1 MYNMQIS
8 YSIGIDIGGTN
19 TDIGLVRND
28 GKIIDKVNL
37 KTNEYYDANQYVKD
51 MAEKINELLG
61 RNNIVEIDGIGIGA
75 PNGNTYTGSIDNAP
89 NLNFKGNVKLVELM
103 KKYID
108 TKIVVSNDAN
118 AAAYGEMI
126 YGGAKDLDHFITF
139 TLGTGVGSGIIIDR
153 KLVLGS
159 TSTAGEL
166 GHSTIILNGRQCG
179 CGRKGCLETYTSA
192 TGIRR
197 TAIELMEQRPMYNGV
212 LKDIPVDKLT
222 SKMVGDAANAG
233 DPIGIQTFEN
243 VGYLLGVA
251 MANAVTFSAPQAIFL
266 MGGPVHAGEVLM
278 KPLRKSFEENLLFI
292 YKGTVDIRVSE
303 LDDNEVAILGAAAL
317 CQL

>member
-1 MYNMQIS
+1 MKTK
-8 YSIGIDIGGTN
+8 YSIGVDIGGTN
-19 TDIGLVRND
+19 TDIGLVRDD

-37 KTNEYYDANQYVKD
+37 HTHDYYDAEFYVSD
-51 MAEKINELLG
+51 MAAKIKEMLD
-61 RNNIVEIDGIGIGA
+61 RNNVSDIDGIGIGA
-75 PNGNTYTGSIDNAP
+75 PNGNTYKGGIDNAP
-89 NLNFKGNVKLVELM
+89 NLNFKGQVKLVELM
-103 KKYID
+103 KKHIN
-108 TKIVVSNDAN
+108 TKVVVSNDAN

-126 YGGAKDLDHFITF
+126 YGGAKNLDHFITF

-166 GHSTIILNGRQCG
+166 GHSIIIINGRQCG

-192 TGIRR
+192 GGIRR
-197 TAIELMEQRPMYNGV
+197 TALELMEQNPLYNGV
-212 LKDIPVDKLT
+212 LKQVAPENLT

-233 DPIGIQTFEN
+233 DPIGIMTFEN
-243 VGYLLGVA
+243 VGYLLGIA

-278 KPLRKSFEENLLFI
+278 KPLRKSFDEHLLNI
-292 YKGTVDIRVSE
+292 YQGTVQIRVSE
-303 LDDNEVAILGAAAL
+303 LKDNEVAILGAAAL

>member
-1 MYNMQIS
+1 MKTK
-8 YSIGIDIGGTN
+8 YSIGVDIGGTN
-19 TDIGLVRND
+19 TDIGLVRDD

-37 KTNEYYDANQYVKD
+37 HTHDYYDAELYVSD
-51 MAEKINELLG
+51 MAAKIKEMLE
-61 RNNIVEIDGIGIGA
+61 RNNVSDIDGIGIGA
-75 PNGNTYTGSIDNAP
+75 PNGNTYKGGIDNAP
-89 NLNFKGNVKLVELM
+89 NLNFKGQVKLVELM
-103 KKYID
+103 KKHIN
-108 TKIVVSNDAN
+108 TKVVVSNDAN

-126 YGGAKDLDHFITF
+126 YGGAKNLDHFITF

-166 GHSTIILNGRQCG
+166 GHSIIIINGRQCG

-192 TGIRR
+192 GGIRR
-197 TAIELMEQRPMYNGV
+197 TALELMEQNPLYNGV
-212 LKDIPVDKLT
+212 LKQVAPENLT

-233 DPIGIQTFEN
+233 DPIGIMTFEN
-243 VGYLLGVA
+243 VGYLLGIA

-278 KPLRKSFEENLLFI
+278 KPLRKSFDEHLLNI
-292 YKGTVDIRVSE
+292 YQGTVQIRVSE
-303 LDDNEVAILGAAAL
+303 LADNEVAILGAAAL

>member
-1 MYNMQIS
+1 MKTK
-8 YSIGIDIGGTN
+8 YSIGVDIGGTN
-19 TDIGLVRND
+19 TDIGLVRDD

-37 KTNEYYDANQYVKD
+37 HTHDYYDAELYVSD
-51 MAEKINELLG
+51 MAAKIKEMLD
-61 RNNIVEIDGIGIGA
+61 RNNVSDIDGIGIGA
-75 PNGNTYTGSIDNAP
+75 PNGNTYKGGIDNAP
-89 NLNFKGNVKLVELM
+89 NLNFKGQVKLVELM
-103 KKYID
+103 KKHIN
-108 TKIVVSNDAN
+108 TKVVVSNDAN

-126 YGGAKDLDHFITF
+126 YGGAKNLDHFITF

-166 GHSTIILNGRQCG
+166 GHSIIIINGRQCG

-192 TGIRR
+192 GGIRR
-197 TAIELMEQRPMYNGV
+197 TALELMEQNPLYNGV
-212 LKDIPVDKLT
+212 LKQVAPENLT

-233 DPIGIQTFEN
+233 DPIGIMTFEN
-243 VGYLLGVA
+243 VGYLLGIA

-278 KPLRKSFEENLLFI
+278 KPLRKSFDEHLLNI
-292 YKGTVDIRVSE
+292 YQGTVEIRVSE
-303 LDDNEVAILGAAAL
+303 LADNEVAILGAAAL

>member
-1 MYNMQIS
+1 MKARH
-8 YSIGIDIGGTN
+8 SIGIDIGGTN
-19 TDIGLVRND
+19 TDIGIVRAD
-28 GKIIDKVNL
+28 GKIIDKENL
-37 KTNEYYDANQYVKD
+37 HTNEYYDAALYVKD
-51 MAEKINELLG
+51 VADKIKILLERNQIAEIE
-61 RNNIVEIDGIGIGA
+61 GIGIGA
-75 PNGNTYTGSIDNAP
+75 PNGNTYTGSIDKAP
-89 NLNFKGNVKLVELM
+89 NLNFKGQVKLAEMM
-103 KKYID
+103 KQHID
-108 TKIVVSNDAN
+108 TKVVVSNDAN

-126 YGGAKDLDHFITF
+126 YGGAKNLDHFITF

-166 GHSTIILNGRQCG
+166 GHSIIIINGRQCG

-192 TGIRR
+192 GGIRR
-197 TAIELMEQRPMYNGV
+197 TAFELMEQNPLYNGV
-212 LKDIPVDKLT
+212 LKQVAPENLT

-233 DPIGIQTFEN
+233 DPIGIMTFEN
-243 VGYLLGVA
+243 VGYLLGIA

-278 KPLRKSFEENLLFI
+278 KPLRKSFDEHLLNI
-292 YKGTVDIRVSE
+292 YQGTVEIRVSE
-303 LDDNEVAILGAAAL
+303 LADNEVAILGAAAL

>member
-1 MYNMQIS
+1 MKTK
-8 YSIGIDIGGTN
+8 YSIGVDIGGTN
-19 TDIGLVRND
+19 TDIGLVCDD

-37 KTNEYYDANQYVKD
+37 HTHDYYDAELYVSD
-51 MAEKINELLG
+51 MAAKIKEMLE
-61 RNNIVEIDGIGIGA
+61 RNNVSDIDGIGIGA
-75 PNGNTYTGSIDNAP
+75 PNGNTYKGGIDNAP
-89 NLNFKGNVKLVELM
+89 NLNFKGQVKLVELM
-103 KKYID
+103 KKHIN
-108 TKIVVSNDAN
+108 TKVVVSNDAN

-126 YGGAKDLDHFITF
+126 YGGAKNLDHFITF

-166 GHSTIILNGRQCG
+166 GHSIIIINGRQCG

-192 TGIRR
+192 GGIRR
-197 TAIELMEQRPMYNGV
+197 TALELMEQNPLYNGV
-212 LKDIPVDKLT
+212 LKQVAPENLT

-233 DPIGIQTFEN
+233 DPIGIMTFEN
-243 VGYLLGVA
+243 VGYLLGIA

-278 KPLRKSFEENLLFI
+278 KPLRKSFDEHLLNI
-292 YKGTVDIRVSE
+292 YQGTVQIRVSE
-303 LDDNEVAILGAAAL
+303 LKDNEVAILGAAAL

>member
-1 MYNMQIS
+1 MKTK
-8 YSIGIDIGGTN
+8 YSIGVDIGGTN
-19 TDIGLVRND
+19 TDIGLVRDD

-37 KTNEYYDANQYVKD
+37 HTHDYYDAELYVSD
-51 MAEKINELLG
+51 MAAKIKEMLE
-61 RNNIVEIDGIGIGA
+61 RNNVSDIDGIGIGA
-75 PNGNTYTGSIDNAP
+75 PNGNTYKGGIDNAP
-89 NLNFKGNVKLVELM
+89 NLNFKGQVKLVELM
-103 KKYID
+103 KKHIN
-108 TKIVVSNDAN
+108 TKVVVSNDAN

-126 YGGAKDLDHFITF
+126 YGGAKNLDHFITF

-153 KLVLGS
+153 KLLLGS

-166 GHSTIILNGRQCG
+166 GHSIIIINGRQCG

-192 TGIRR
+192 GGIRR
-197 TAIELMEQRPMYNGV
+197 TALELMEQNPLYNGV
-212 LKDIPVDKLT
+212 LKQVAPENLT

-233 DPIGIQTFEN
+233 DPIGIMTFEN
-243 VGYLLGVA
+243 VGYLLGIA

-278 KPLRKSFEENLLFI
+278 KPLRKSFDEHLLNI
-292 YKGTVDIRVSE
+292 YQGTVEIRVSE
-303 LDDNEVAILGAAAL
+303 LADNEVAILGAAAL

>member
-1 MYNMQIS
+1 MKTRH
-8 YSIGIDIGGTN
+8 SIGIDIGGTN
-19 TDIGLVRND
+19 TDIGLVRDD
-28 GKIIDKVNL
+28 GKIVDKVNL
-37 KTNEYYDANQYVKD
+37 HTHDYYDGEIYVSD
-51 MAEKINELLG
+51 MAAKIKELLD
-61 RNNIVEIDGIGIGA
+61 RNQVSDIDGIGIGA
-75 PNGNTYTGSIDNAP
+75 PNGNTYKGGIDNAP
-89 NLNFKGNVKLVELM
+89 NLNFKGQVKLVELM
-103 KKYID
+103 KKHINA
-108 TKIVVSNDAN
+108 KVVVSNDAN

-126 YGGAKDLDHFITF
+126 YGGAKNLDHFITF

-166 GHSTIILNGRQCG
+166 GHSILVINGRQCG

-192 TGIRR
+192 HGICR
-197 TAIELMEQRPMYNGV
+197 TALELIEQNPSYNGV
-212 LKDIPVDKLT
+212 LKNVAPEDLT

-243 VGYLLGVA
+243 VGYLLGIA
-251 MANAVTFSAPQAIFL
+251 MANAATFSAPQAIFL

-278 KPLRKSFEENLLFI
+278 KPLRKSFEEHLLNI
-292 YKGTVDIRVSE
+292 YQGTVQIRVSE
-303 LDDNEVAILGAAAL
+303 LKDNEVAILGAAAL

>member
-1 MYNMQIS
+1 MK

-19 TDIGLVRND
+19 TDIGIVRAD
-28 GKIIDKVNL
+28 GKIIDKENL
-37 KTNEYYDANQYVKD
+37 HTNEYYDAALYVKD
-51 MAEKINELLG
+51 VADKIKILLERNQIAEIE
-61 RNNIVEIDGIGIGA
+61 GIGIGA
-75 PNGNTYTGSIDNAP
+75 PNGNTYTGSIDKAP
-89 NLNFKGNVKLVELM
+89 NLNFKGQVKLAEMM
-103 KKYID
+103 KQYID
-108 TKIVVSNDAN
+108 TKVVVSNDAN

-126 YGGAKDLDHFITF
+126 YGGAKNLDHFITF

-166 GHSTIILNGRQCG
+166 GHSIIIINGRKCG
-179 CGRKGCLETYTSA
+179 CGRQGCLETYTSA
-192 TGIRR
+192 GGIRR
-197 TAIELMEQRPMYNGV
+197 TALELMEQNPLYNGV
-212 LKDIPVDKLT
+212 LKQVAPENLT

-233 DPIGIQTFEN
+233 DPIGIMTFEN
-243 VGYLLGVA
+243 VGYLLGIA

-278 KPLRKSFEENLLFI
+278 KPLRKSFNEHLLNIFA
-292 YKGTVDIRVSE
+292 GTVEIRVSE
-303 LDDNEVAILGAAAL
+303 LADNEVAILGAAAL

>member
-1 MYNMQIS
+1 MAKPYV
-8 YSIGIDIGGTN
+8 IGVDMGGTN
-19 TDIGLVRND
+19 TCFGIVDARGTVIASSSIKTRKHADIND
-28 GKIIDKVNL
+28 YIEELYQEISKMIKENDAEGKI
-37 KTNEYYDANQYVKD
+37 Q
-51 MAEKINELLG
+51 
-61 RNNIVEIDGIGIGA
+61 GIGIGA
-75 PNGNTYTGSIDNAP
+75 PNGNYFTGKIEDAP
-89 NLNFKGNVKLVELM
+89 NLPWPSPIPLAQLVSD
-103 KKYID
+103 KFGIQCII
-108 TKIVVSNDAN
+108 TNDAN
-118 AAAYGEMI
+118 AAALGEMT
-126 YGGAKDLDHFITF
+126 YGVARGLKDFIMI
-139 TLGTGVGSGIIIDR
+139 TLGTGVGSGI
-153 KLVLGS
+153 VVNGQMVYGHNGF
-159 TSTAGEL
+159 AGEL
-166 GHSTIILNGRQCG
+166 GHVVVKPSNGRQCG

-303 LDDNEVAILGAAAL
+303 LSDNEVAILGAAAL

>member
-1 MYNMQIS
+1 MK

-19 TDIGLVRND
+19 TDIGIVRSD
-28 GKIIDKVNL
+28 GKIIDKENL
-37 KTNEYYDANQYVKD
+37 HTNEYFDAALYVKD
-51 MAEKINELLG
+51 VADKIKLLLK
-61 RNNIVEIDGIGIGA
+61 RNNINEIDGIGIGA
-75 PNGNTYTGSIDNAP
+75 PNGNTYTGSIDKAP
-89 NLNFKGNVKLVELM
+89 NLNFKGQVKLAEMM
-103 KKYID
+103 KQHID
-108 TKIVVSNDAN
+108 TKVVVSNDAN

-126 YGGAKDLDHFITF
+126 YGGAKNLDHFITF

-166 GHSTIILNGRQCG
+166 GHSIIIINGRKCG
-179 CGRKGCLETYTSA
+179 CGRQGCLETYTSA
-192 TGIRR
+192 GGIRR
-197 TAIELMEQRPMYNGV
+197 TALELMEQNPSYNGV
-212 LKDIPVDKLT
+212 LKQVAPENLT

-233 DPIGIQTFEN
+233 DPIALQVFEN
-243 VGYLLGVA
+243 VGYLLGIA

-278 KPLRKSFEENLLFI
+278 KPLRKSFNEHLLNIFE
-292 YKGTVDIRVSE
+292 GTVEIRVSE
-303 LDDNEVAILGAAAL
+303 LADNEVAILGAAAL

>member
-1 MYNMQIS
+1 MKTK
-8 YSIGIDIGGTN
+8 YSIGVDIGGTN
-19 TDIGLVRND
+19 TDIGLVRDD

-37 KTNEYYDANQYVKD
+37 HTHDYYDAEFYVSD
-51 MAEKINELLG
+51 MAAKIKEMLD
-61 RNNIVEIDGIGIGA
+61 RNNVSDIDGIGIGA
-75 PNGNTYTGSIDNAP
+75 PNGNTYKGGIDNAP
-89 NLNFKGNVKLVELM
+89 NLNFKGQVKLVELM
-103 KKYID
+103 KKHIN
-108 TKIVVSNDAN
+108 TKVVVSNDAN

-126 YGGAKDLDHFITF
+126 YGGAKNLDHFITF

-166 GHSTIILNGRQCG
+166 GHSIIIINGRQCG

-192 TGIRR
+192 GGIRR
-197 TAIELMEQRPMYNGV
+197 TALELMEQNPLYNGV
-212 LKDIPVDKLT
+212 LKQVAPENLT

-233 DPIGIQTFEN
+233 DPIGIMTFEN
-243 VGYLLGVA
+243 VGYLLGIA

-266 MGGPVHAGEVLM
+266 MGGPVHAGEVIM
-278 KPLRKSFEENLLFI
+278 KPLRKSFDEHLLNI
-292 YKGTVDIRVSE
+292 YQGTVQIRVSE
-303 LDDNEVAILGAAAL
+303 LKDNEVAILGAAAL

>member
-1 MYNMQIS
+1 MGMT

-19 TDIGLVRND
+19 TDIGIVSSD
-28 GKIIDKVNL
+28 GKIIDKENL
-37 KTNEYYDANQYVKD
+37 HTNEYYDAKLYMKD
-51 MAEKINELLG
+51 TADKIKILLE
-61 RNNIVEIDGIGIGA
+61 RNHISEIDGIGIGA

-89 NLNFKGNVKLVELM
+89 NLNFKGQVKLVEMM
-103 KKYID
+103 KQHID
-108 TKIVVSNDAN
+108 TKVVVSNDAN

-153 KLVLGS
+153 KLILGS

-166 GHSTIILNGRQCG
+166 GHSIIIINGRQCG

-192 TGIRR
+192 GGIRR
-197 TAIELMEQRPMYNGV
+197 TALELMEQNPLYNGV
-212 LKDIPVDKLT
+212 LKQVSPENLT

-243 VGYLLGVA
+243 VGYLLGIA

-278 KPLRKSFEENLLFI
+278 KPLRKSFDEHLLNI
-292 YKGTVDIRVSE
+292 YKGTVEIRVSE
-303 LDDNEVAILGAAAL
+303 LKDNEVAILGAAAL

>member
-1 MYNMQIS
+1 MQIS

-89 NLNFKGNVKLVELM
+89 NLNFKGNVMLVELM
-103 KKYID
+103 KQYID

-303 LDDNEVAILGAAAL
+303 LADNEVAILGAAAL

>member
-1 MYNMQIS
+1 MRSNH
-8 YSIGIDIGGTN
+8 SIGIDIGGTN
-19 TDIGLVRND
+19 TDIGVVSAD
-28 GKIIDKVNL
+28 GKIIDKENL
-37 KTNEYYDANQYVKD
+37 HTNEYYDAALYVKD
-51 MAEKINELLG
+51 MADKINILLE
-61 RNNIVEIDGIGIGA
+61 RNHIAEIDGIGIGA
-75 PNGNTYTGSIDNAP
+75 PNGNTYTGSIDKAP
-89 NLNFKGNVKLVELM
+89 NLNFKGQVNIEDM
-103 KKYID
+103 MCQYID
-108 TKIVVSNDAN
+108 TKVVVSNDAN

-166 GHSTIILNGRQCG
+166 GHSVIIINGRQCG

-192 TGIRR
+192 GGIRR
-197 TAIELMEQRPMYNGV
+197 TALELMEQNPIYDGV
-212 LKDIPVDKLT
+212 LRQIAPENLT

-243 VGYLLGVA
+243 VGYLLGIA

-278 KPLRKSFEENLLFI
+278 RPLRKSFDEHLLSI
-292 YKGTVDIRVSE
+292 YQGTVEIRISE
-303 LDDNEVAILGAAAL
+303 LADNEVAILGAAAL

>member
-1 MYNMQIS
+1 MKLNH
-8 YSIGIDIGGTN
+8 SIGIDIGGTN
-19 TDIGLVRND
+19 TDIGIVRAD
-28 GKIIDKVNL
+28 GKIIDKENL
-37 KTNEYYDANQYVKD
+37 HTNEYYDAALYVKD
-51 MAEKINELLG
+51 MADKIKILLE
-61 RNNIVEIDGIGIGA
+61 RNHISEIDGIGIGA
-75 PNGNTYTGSIDNAP
+75 PNGNTYTGSIDKAP
-89 NLNFKGNVKLVELM
+89 NLNFKGQVKLVEMM
-103 KKYID
+103 KQHID
-108 TKIVVSNDAN
+108 TKVVVSNDAN

-126 YGGAKDLDHFITF
+126 YGGAKNLDHFITF

-153 KLVLGS
+153 KLILGS

-166 GHSTIILNGRQCG
+166 GHSIIIINGRQCG

-192 TGIRR
+192 GGIRR
-197 TAIELMEQRPMYNGV
+197 TALELMEQNPLYNGV
-212 LKDIPVDKLT
+212 LKQVAPENLT

-243 VGYLLGVA
+243 VGYLLGIA

-278 KPLRKSFEENLLFI
+278 KPLRKSFEEHLLNI
-292 YKGTVDIRVSE
+292 YQGTVEIRVSE
-303 LDDNEVAILGAAAL
+303 LKDNEVAILGAAAL

>member
-1 MYNMQIS
+1 MKTK
-8 YSIGIDIGGTN
+8 YSIGVDIGGTN

-37 KTNEYYDANQYVKD
+37 HTHDYYDAELYVSD
-51 MAEKINELLG
+51 MAAKIKEMLE
-61 RNNIVEIDGIGIGA
+61 RNNVSDIDGIGIGA
-75 PNGNTYTGSIDNAP
+75 PNGNTYKGGIDNAP
-89 NLNFKGNVKLVELM
+89 NLNFKGQVKLVELM
-103 KKYID
+103 KKHIN
-108 TKIVVSNDAN
+108 TKVVVSNDAN

-126 YGGAKDLDHFITF
+126 YGGAKNLDHFITF

-166 GHSTIILNGRQCG
+166 GHSIIIINGRQCG

-192 TGIRR
+192 GGIRR
-197 TAIELMEQRPMYNGV
+197 TALELMEQNPLYNGV
-212 LKDIPVDKLT
+212 LKQVAPENLT

-233 DPIGIQTFEN
+233 DPIGIMTFEN
-243 VGYLLGVA
+243 VGYLLGIA

-278 KPLRKSFEENLLFI
+278 KPLRKSFDEHLLNI
-292 YKGTVDIRVSE
+292 YQGTVEIRVSE
-303 LDDNEVAILGAAAL
+303 LADNEVAILGAAAL

>member
-1 MYNMQIS
+1 MKTK
-8 YSIGIDIGGTN
+8 YSIGVDIGGTN
-19 TDIGLVRND
+19 TDIGLVRDD

-37 KTNEYYDANQYVKD
+37 HTHDYYDAELYVSD
-51 MAEKINELLG
+51 MAAKIKEMLD
-61 RNNIVEIDGIGIGA
+61 RNNVSDIDGIGIGA
-75 PNGNTYTGSIDNAP
+75 PNGNTYKGGIDNAP
-89 NLNFKGNVKLVELM
+89 NLNFKGQVKLVELM
-103 KKYID
+103 KKHIN
-108 TKIVVSNDAN
+108 TKVVVSNDAN

-126 YGGAKDLDHFITF
+126 YGGAKNLDHFITF

-166 GHSTIILNGRQCG
+166 GHSIIIINGRQCG

-192 TGIRR
+192 GGISR
-197 TAIELMEQRPMYNGV
+197 TALELMEQNPLYNGV
-212 LKDIPVDKLT
+212 LKQVAPENLT

-233 DPIGIQTFEN
+233 DPIGIMTFEN
-243 VGYLLGVA
+243 VGYLLGIA

-278 KPLRKSFEENLLFI
+278 KPLRKSFDEHLLNI
-292 YKGTVDIRVSE
+292 YQGTVEIRVSE
-303 LDDNEVAILGAAAL
+303 LADNEVAILGAAAL

>member
-1 MYNMQIS
+1 MKMK

-19 TDIGLVRND
+19 TDIGIVRSD
-28 GKIIDKVNL
+28 GKIIDKENL
-37 KTNEYYDANQYVKD
+37 HTNEYFDAVLYVKD
-51 MAEKINELLG
+51 VADKIKLLLK
-61 RNNIVEIDGIGIGA
+61 RNNINEIDGIGIGA
-75 PNGNTYTGSIDNAP
+75 PNGNTYTGSIDKAP
-89 NLNFKGNVKLVELM
+89 NLNFKGQVKLAEMM
-103 KKYID
+103 KQHID
-108 TKIVVSNDAN
+108 TKVVVSNDAN

-126 YGGAKDLDHFITF
+126 YGGAKNLDHFITF

-166 GHSTIILNGRQCG
+166 GHSIIIINGRKCG
-179 CGRKGCLETYTSA
+179 CGRQGCLETYTSA
-192 TGIRR
+192 GGIRR
-197 TAIELMEQRPMYNGV
+197 TALELMEQNPSYNGV
-212 LKDIPVDKLT
+212 LKQVAPDNLT

-233 DPIGIQTFEN
+233 DPIALQVFEN
-243 VGYLLGVA
+243 VGYLLGIA

-278 KPLRKSFEENLLFI
+278 KPLRKSFNEHLLNIFE
-292 YKGTVDIRVSE
+292 GTVEIRVSE
-303 LDDNEVAILGAAAL
+303 LADNEVAILGAAAL